1 MSLPLPQDARCT
13 IMCDDAKRASVND
26 SLGEINKAP
35 AYNPSA
41 SAYNEDKSTIGV
53 DPVCMSDISYHKVDA
68 QRVPAPAGCPVDHEF
83 SPYHQDYIADPYTW
97 LNKKREEEP
106 IFYSE
111 DLGYVVVTRM
121 EDVDYV
127 FRNPDIFTATN
138 VQDPVFPICAEA
150 AEILSADDY
159 NPVAVMSNR
168 EQPDHTR
175 IRKHTQACFS
185 PRRISLLA
193 PVIRQRASDLIDAM
207 LATGS
212 PAEWVSS
219 VGNPLPAETIFRLIG
234 FDPVHDQQ
242 LKAWTNDRLEFT
254 WGRSDKDYQI
264 RVARNLLSYW
274 RHVAAFV
281 AMRKANPAD
290 DMTSELLAAH
300 AEHPEEISFN
310 EVQSV
315 VYGLSFAGHE
325 IVRNLISNSLMCL
338 LSDRKHWDR
347 IQENPGLIA
356 KAIEE
361 ILRINSA
368 QTSWRRLTTCDTS
381 LAGID
386 IPKGTPI
393 FMSLAAANHDPRA
406 FEDPETFDL
415 DRPDAARHIA
425 FGRGPHICLGR
436 ILAKLEL
443 KIVLELLIKKVPSI
457 RLVENQRL
465 RYAANFSF
473 RGPKTLYVAW
483 DGNIPRR
490 TS

>member
-1 MSLPLPQDARCT
+1 
-13 IMCDDAKRASVND
+13 
-26 SLGEINKAP
+26 
-35 AYNPSA
+35 
-41 SAYNEDKSTIGV
+41 
-53 DPVCMSDISYHKVDA
+53 MSDISYHKVDA
-68 QRVPAPAGCPVDHEF
+68 KRMPAPEGCPVDHEF
-83 SPYHQDYIADPYTW
+83 SPYHERYIADPYAW
-97 LNKKREEEP
+97 LNQKREEEP

-127 FRNPDIFTATN
+127 FRNPDIFTSTN
-138 VQDPVFPICAEA
+138 VQDPVFPLCAEA

-185 PRRISLLA
+185 PRRISVLE
-193 PVIRQRASDLIDAM
+193 PVIRKRASDLIDHL
-207 LATGS
+207 LAHGS
-212 PAEWVSS
+212 PAEWVSL

-234 FDPVHDQQ
+234 FDPADDEQ
-242 LKAWTNDRLEFT
+242 LKEWTNDRLQFT
-254 WGRSDKDYQI
+254 WGKSDADYQI

-281 AMRKANPAD
+281 EMRREQPAD

-300 AEHPEEISFN
+300 AEHPQEISFN

-325 IVRNLISNSLMCL
+325 IVRNLISNALLCL
-338 LSDRKHWDR
+338 LPERRHWNR
-347 IQENPGLIA
+347 IVENPQLIP
-356 KAIEE
+356 KVIEE
-361 ILRINSA
+361 VLRYKSA

-381 LAGID
+381 LGGID
-386 IPKGTPI
+386 IPKGTSI
-393 FMSLAAANHDPRA
+393 FMSLAAANHDPRS
-406 FEDPETFDL
+406 FEDPETFDM
-415 DRPDAARHIA
+415 DRQNAARHIA

-443 KIVLELLIKKVPSI
+443 RIVLELLVEKVPSI
-457 RLVENQRL
+457 RLLEDQQL
-465 RYAANFSF
+465 QYAANFSF
-473 RGPKTLYVAW
+473 RGPKTLTVAW
-483 DGNIPRR
+483 D
-490 TS
+490 